1 MKNLFTLIFVLFTWQ
16 LSQAQVQF
24 FEGSWNEV
32 LQEAKKQNKPIF
44 VDFYTSWCGPCK
56 LMTKTT
62 FANTQVGDYL
72 NNNYIAYKI
81 DCEKGEGIQMA
92 EKFEIFSY
100 PTLCFFDKNGKLQS
114 KEIGY
119 KNANEFL
126 NLVQKYKKKLTE

>member
-1 MKNLFTLIFVLFTWQ
+1 MLSLWQ

-24 FEGSWNEV
+24 FEGNWNEV

-62 FANTQVGDYL
+62 FANVNVGDYL
-72 NNNYIAYKI
+72 NDNYIAYKVN
-81 DCEKGEGIQMA
+81 CESREGAQLA
-92 EKFEIFSY
+92 EKFEVYSY
-100 PTLCFFDKNGKLQS
+100 PTLCFFDKNGKLQN

-119 KNANEFL
+119 KNAQDFL
-126 NLVQKYKKKLTE
+126 ALLQKYRKKLSE

>member
-1 MKNLFTLIFVLFTWQ
+1 MKNLFILFFVLVTWK

-62 FANTQVGDYL
+62 FANIQVGDYL
-72 NNNYIAYKI
+72 NSNYIAYKI
-81 DCEKGEGIQMA
+81 DCEKGEGIQIA

-119 KNANEFL
+119 KNADDFL
-126 NLVQKYKKKLTE
+126 SLVQKNKKKLTE

>member
-1 MKNLFTLIFVLFTWQ
+1 MKNIILLCSFYFIYHIAFG
-16 LSQAQVQF
+16 QVKF

-62 FANTQVGDYL
+62 FANTNVGDYL
-72 NNNYIAYKI
+72 NSNYIAYKI

-92 EKFEIFSY
+92 EKFEIYSY

-114 KEIGY
+114 KEVGY
-119 KNANEFL
+119 KNANDFL
-126 NLVQKYKKKLTE
+126 SLVQKYKKKLTE